1 MVVRPV
7 DLVNQPAPFQDR
19 YKILQKLL
27 EVLEKVKPNAKG
39 KLNKLA
45 TGLELRVA
53 KSSKSPQSYKF
64 NMSILLRDLN
74 KFHGDLSKIKIGHK
88 PIAHSAPAVENK
100 ATRAQAMEKL
110 KSILIDSDTLEKNGY
125 ITSIGSAA
133 TATATASASG
143 DAQDSQHAICI
154 RCNTKFDKSEVM
166 KKSLCRYHPL
176 KKEYDRESKIHQYP
190 CCGETTDSSSFLR
203 LGCQNRDHHVFREQT
218 YEGMSSISEFK
229 DTRHVEGPEN
239 VLALD
244 CEMAYTSLGYE
255 MIRLTIVDFFT
266 SKTLFDEI
274 VRPIGQ
280 VIDLNSQFSGVHEIK
295 ESESLSYEECMQKV
309 LTESLINKNSILI
322 GHGLENDVNVMR
334 IFHRKIIDTAILY
347 SNGRFKTSLKNLAFE
362 NVNRKIQS
370 GEHDSSEDAIAT
382 MDVVKSKIGIP
393 IAQKEWD

>member
-1 MVVRPV
+1 MVVRPI

-19 YKILQKLL
+19 YKILQRLL
-27 EVLEKVKPNAKG
+27 DVLEKLKPNAKG

-74 KFHGDLSKIKIGHK
+74 KFQGDLSKIKIGHK
-88 PIAHSAPAVENK
+88 PVAHSTPAVENK
-100 ATRAQAMEKL
+100 ATKANAMEKL
-110 KSILIDSDTLEKNGY
+110 KSILIDVDTLEKNGY

-133 TATATASASG
+133 TATAIRSG
-143 DAQDSQHAICI
+143 DLQGDSEHAICL
-154 RCNTKFDKSEVM
+154 RCNTKFSKSEIM
-166 KKSLCRYHPL
+166 KKTLCRYHPL
-176 KKEYDRESKIHQYP
+176 KKEYDREYKIHHYP
-190 CCGETTDSSSFLR
+190 CCGETAVSSSFLR
-203 LGCQNRDHHVFREQT
+203 LGCQTCDHHVFREQT
-218 YEGMSSISEFK
+218 YEGMSNITEFK

-280 VIDLNSQFSGVHEIK
+280 IIDLNSQFSGIHEIK
-295 ESESLSYEECMQKV
+295 ESDSLSYDECMQRV
-309 LTESLINKNSILI
+309 LTSSLINKDSILI

-334 IFHRKIIDTAILY
+334 ILHRKIIDTAILY
-347 SNGRFKTSLKNLAFE
+347 SKGRFKTSLKNLAFE
-362 NVNRKIQS
+362 NINRKIQS

-393 IAQKEWD
+393 IAQKEWN

>member
-1 MVVRPV
+1 MVVRPI
-7 DLVNQPAPFQDR
+7 DLVNQPAPFQER
-19 YKILQKLL
+19 YRILQKLL
-27 EVLEKVKPNAKG
+27 EVLERLKPNAKG

-64 NMSILLRDLN
+64 NMSVLLRDLN
-74 KFHGDLSKIKIGHK
+74 KFRGDLSKIKIGHK

-100 ATRAQAMEKL
+100 VTKAQAMERL
-110 KSILIDSDTLEKNGY
+110 KSILIDTNTLEKNGY
-125 ITSIGSAA
+125 ITSIGSVK
-133 TATATASASG
+133 TPSEESQG
-143 DAQDSQHAICI
+143 DSEHAICI
-154 RCNTKFDKSEVM
+154 RCNTKFSKSEIM
-166 KKSLCRYHPL
+166 EKGLCRYHPL
-176 KKEYDRESKIHQYP
+176 KKEYDRESKIHHYP
-190 CCGETTDSSSFLR
+190 CCGETTVSSSFLR
-203 LGCQNRDHHVFREQT
+203 LGCQTCKHHVFREET
-218 YEGMSSISEFK
+218 YEGMSKISAFK

-255 MIRLTIVDFFT
+255 MIRLTIVDFFS
-266 SKTLFDEI
+266 SKTLFDAI

-295 ESESLSYEECMQKV
+295 ESELSYEECMQKV
-309 LTESLINKNSILI
+309 LTDSLINKNSILI

-347 SNGRFKTSLKNLAFE
+347 SKGRFKTSLKNLAFE
-362 NVNRKIQS
+362 NINRKIQG
-370 GEHDSSEDAIAT
+370 GEHDSSEDAVAT

-393 IAQKEWD
+393 IAQKEWG